1 MPLPVPVEWRGLG
14 ARVASAVVLAPP
26 ALAALY
32 FGSPYSDIL
41 ILIIA
46 VLAAWEWTRIC
57 RGPALGPAGWLAVLA
72 VAAGT
77 AAGVLGHYDVAG
89 WVIALGALVALSS
102 AGWARGAAPGPRAGP
117 GTAGWLSVG
126 VGYLGAAC
134 VALLWLRADPIQG
147 RWIVFWLVIAVWGT
161 DIGGYFVGRAV
172 GGPRLAPRISPGKTW
187 SGLLGGMALAGL
199 LSAAAAALA
208 GEDALRWGGLGAVFA
223 VVAQLGD
230 LFESGLKRRF
240 GVKDSSRLIPGH
252 GGLLDRI
259 DGALAGAIVIG
270 AGQWLTGATH

>member
-1 MPLPVPVEWRGLG
+1 MPSPVPVEWRGLG
-14 ARVASAVVLAPP
+14 ARIASAAVLAPP

-41 ILIIA
+41 ILIVA
-46 VLAAWEWTRIC
+46 ALAAWEWARIC
-57 RGPALGPAGWLAVLA
+57 RGPRLGPAGWLAVLA
-72 VAAGT
+72 VLAGT
-77 AAGVLGHYDVAG
+77 AAGALGRYDVAG
-89 WVIALGALVALSS
+89 WVIALGAMAALSS
-102 AGWARGAAPGPRAGP
+102 AGWERGAAPGARAGP
-117 GTAGWLSVG
+117 GAAAWLSVG

-134 VALLWLRADPIQG
+134 LALLWLRADPVQG

-187 SGLLGGMALAGL
+187 SGLLGGMAFAGL
-199 LSAAAAALA
+199 LGAAAAALA
-208 GEDALRWGGLGAVFA
+208 GEDALRWGGLGVALA

-270 AGQWLTGATH
+270 AGQWLTGAIH